1 MMFRVLALA
10 VIVVVTTT
18 VVTTPVDAV
27 QKRSGAVR
35 IEGRA
40 LADDGGPWNALG
52 ASLFWALW
60 GERHDASRLDAN
72 LTLLERHGVDYV
84 RILGMVGAESWKDRA
99 IEPSSPDYWATVD
112 RLFAR
117 LRRHNLRAHVTLFAD
132 AQVMLPD
139 NAARQRFVSAWAARA
154 NQHRDLI
161 VALEVANESWQ
172 NGFEGPSGVTQLRA
186 LGAQLAAATPVPVAL
201 SSLPS
206 PDDWCRVYAGVAGID
221 FASVHY
227 DRDISGPER
236 QWRPVAQ
243 PWGYPANYERGCEGR
258 LPRAAISN
266 EPIGPQSS
274 VADDADPL
282 RLALSVAMTFVSGN
296 AAYVYH
302 SGAGIRGGGAADLA
316 RGRAADFSK
325 ADSAVLDAIA
335 AVRRRLPDG
344 LANWTRHDAA
354 SSAMPWDGFQRAA
367 VRGDLV
373 GAYAATSDKRV
384 VAVILGV
391 RRPHTVTARRPMDIT
406 LVNPITGATLVAS
419 TLAAGA
425 SWTVPADLPGYLV
438 VGSFK

>member
-1 MMFRVLALA
+1 
-10 VIVVVTTT
+10 
-18 VVTTPVDAV
+18 
-27 QKRSGAVR
+27 
-35 IEGRA
+35 
-40 LADDGGPWNALG
+40 
-52 ASLFWALW
+52 
-60 GERHDASRLDAN
+60 
-72 LTLLERHGVDYV
+72 
-84 RILGMVGAESWKDRA
+84 
-99 IEPSSPDYWATVD
+99 
-112 RLFAR
+112 
-117 LRRHNLRAHVTLFAD
+117 VTLFAD

-354 SSAMPWDGFQRAA
+354 SSAMPWDGFSSIRLLARPWLPARWRRAH
-367 VRGDLV
+367 RGPCLP
-373 GAYAATSDKRV
+373 TCRV
-384 VAVILGV
+384 IWWL
-391 RRPHTVTARRPMDIT
+391 
-406 LVNPITGATLVAS
+406 
-419 TLAAGA
+419 GA
-425 SWTVPADLPGYLV
+425 SSEARTPGDGRAVSGGRREDRTRDLYDANVAL
-438 VGSFK
+438 SQLS